1 MPIRDT
7 LTSIAPNIYQIRLPL
22 PFALNHVNCY
32 LLKDSDGWVI
42 VDTGLNTEEACAVW
56 LASFDQLHITPESIR
71 RIILT
76 HTHPDHFGLAGWLQN
91 WCASADYIP
100 PIECSPREIELA
112 QLIWGGSGRLANEF
126 PAYLTACGMPADMI
140 LPVVDGF
147 TFTSVR
153 TQPHPTVLRP
163 LTAGSHL
170 QIGDR
175 TFNVIHAPG
184 HSDGQMLLYDAAD
197 HLLLSGDHVLMKI
210 TPNIGLWPDSQP
222 EPLRRYLASLKELL
236 TLEVRL
242 ALPGHRTLITDWQGR
257 LTELL
262 AHHAARLEHTYAAV
276 GQAATIYDVSVQLFP
291 SNQFSP
297 HEWRFAMAETLAH
310 LEYLEG
316 EGRIR
321 SEDRSGVRWYGR

>member
-1 MPIRDT
+1 MPIRDS

-42 VDTGLNTEEACAVW
+42 VDTGLNTEEARAVW
-56 LASFDQLHITPESIR
+56 LSTFDQLHITPESIR

-91 WCASADYIP
+91 WCASVDNIP
-100 PIECSPREIELA
+100 PIDCAPREIELA

-126 PAYLTACGMPADMI
+126 PAYLAACGMPADMI
-140 LPVVDGF
+140 APVVDGF
-147 TFTSVR
+147 TFTSVH
-153 TQPHPTVLRP
+153 TQPHPTELHP

-184 HSDGQMLLYDAAD
+184 HSDGQILLYAAAD
-197 HLLLSGDHVLMKI
+197 QLLLSGDHVLMKI

-222 EPLRRYLASLKELL
+222 NPLRRYLASLNELL

-262 AHHAARLEHTYAAV
+262 AHHAARLEHTYVAV

-297 HEWRFAMAETLAH
+297 HEWRFAMAETWAH

-316 EGRIR
+316 EGRIH
-321 SEDRSGVRWYGR
+321 SEDRGGVRWYRH